1 MDLLYQ
7 IKARVVT
14 LTVMEN
20 LPFLSKSGEQ
30 LPSRNVPPP
39 PQAESDVPEFEEPRY
54 PPMWPPPQPSRPVH
68 QNPFDSLKEN
78 HIALILIGIVIGV
91 LVVSMRPIVINPK

>member
-7 IKARVVT
+7 IKARVAS

-20 LPFLSKSGEQ
+20 LPFLSKGGEQ

-39 PQAESDVPEFEEPRY
+39 RAESEAPEFDEPRY
-54 PPMWPPPQPSRPVH
+54 PVWPQPPARQST
-68 QNPFDSLKEN
+68 FDALKEN

-91 LVVSMRPIVINPK
+91 LVVSMRPIVIHPK